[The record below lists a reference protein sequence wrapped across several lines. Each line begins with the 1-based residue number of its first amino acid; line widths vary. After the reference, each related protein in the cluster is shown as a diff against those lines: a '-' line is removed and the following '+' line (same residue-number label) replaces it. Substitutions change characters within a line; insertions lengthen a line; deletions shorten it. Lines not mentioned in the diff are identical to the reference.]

1 MSIRS
6 HRSSTRAAIALILLA
21 SGSALAAD
29 QAAKNLDASS
39 PQEASV
45 LTVRGSE
52 RFIIENLDAPSSPAM
67 RINTDLADKQGTIP
81 APTPGYELTSRIV
94 VQSSDLELIRMR
106 VQQAQVLNTRNVAVN
121 AHENVPGFAIVDAG
135 SVRAALELAQSLKAT
150 GDFTSVEMDMTRP
163 RALRAPTDPSFS
175 NQWHLRNTDVTIAD
189 INADGAWDLGY
200 TGSGVTV
207 GILEGALQTDHPDLA
222 PNYNATASQSGGFTS
237 SHATSCAGIAAAR
250 GNNGQGGSG
259 LAYFAGLSKQLY
271 GSDSQ
276 TAGAFEYR
284 NDLNDIKSNSWGPS
298 DNGTITYLSSIE
310 RAAIENTAEN
320 GRGGLGTILCW
331 AAGNGGTGDH
341 VEYDPYASH
350 RYTLAIGSVGDL
362 DTRAWYNETGSS
374 MLVVTHSSGN
384 NRGTWTTTSGS
395 SYTSSFGGTSSA
407 SPLGAGAVA
416 LMLEANPT
424 LTYRD
429 VQHVL
434 INSARK
440 CDTENGLWTT
450 NGAGHDINLN
460 YGFGAIDAEQAVLL
474 AADWVNVGP
483 EIMVDSDVQSV
494 NATIPDNN
502 TTGLTRSVNIAND
515 IRVESV
521 ELILNVDTTY
531 VGDLRI
537 VLTSPDGTESLMAF
551 DRSDSQDNYVNY
563 IFTTHRS
570 WDEMSSGDW
579 SVNISDRGA
588 GDVPFW
594 DDYQIRI
601 YGTEVSAGC
610 SPADLAEPFGTLDI
624 FDVFAFLDL
633 FNAGDQA
640 ADLVDD
646 DVFDIF
652 DIFAYLDVFNAGCP

>member
-6 HRSSTRAAIALILLA
+6 HRSTARTAIALILLA
-21 SGSALAAD
+21 SGSALGAD
-29 QAAKNLDASS
+29 QAAKNLDT
-39 PQEASV
+39 PNMQEATV
-45 LTVRGSE
+45 LTVRGGE
-52 RFIIENLDAPSSPAM
+52 QFLVADLTAPTSAAM
-67 RINTDLADKQGTIP
+67 RINTDLADKQGNIP
-81 APTPGYELTSRIV
+81 APTAGYELTSRIV

-106 VQQAQVLNTRNVAVN
+106 VQQAQVINTRNVAVS

-135 SVRAALELAQSLKAT
+135 SVGAAIDLAQSLKAT

-175 NQWHLRNTDVTIAD
+175 NQWHLRNTSLAIAD

-207 GILEGALQTDHPDLA
+207 GILEGALQTNHPDLA
-222 PNYNATASQSGGFTS
+222 PNYNATASQSGGSTS

-250 GNNGQGGSG
+250 GNNGEGGSG
-259 LAYFAGLSKQLY
+259 IAYYANLSKQLY

-276 TAGAFEYR
+276 TAAAFEYR
-284 NDLNDIKSNSWGPS
+284 NDLNDIKSNSWGPW
-298 DNGTITYLSSIE
+298 DDGTITYLSSVE
-310 RAAIENTAEN
+310 RAAIEDAATN

-331 AAGNGGTGDH
+331 AAGNGGTGDR

-350 RYTLAIGSVGDL
+350 RLTLAIGSVGDL
-362 DTRAWYNETGSS
+362 DYRAYYNETGSS

-384 NRGTWTTTSGS
+384 NRGTWTTTTTS

-416 LMLEANPT
+416 LMLEANPS

-440 CDTENGLWTT
+440 CDDENGLWAT

-460 YGFGAIDAEQAVLL
+460 YGFGAIDIEQSVLL

-483 EIMVDSDVQSV
+483 EIMVDSGVQNVDAS
-494 NATIPDNN
+494 IPDNN
-502 TTGLTRSVNIAND
+502 TAGVTRSVMIEDN

-521 ELILNVDTTY
+521 ELTVNIDTTD
-531 VGDLRI
+531 VGDLEI
-537 VLTSPDGTESLMAF
+537 VLTSPDGTDSLMAVE
-551 DRSDSQDNYVNY
+551 RSDSNDNYVNY
-563 IFTTHRS
+563 IFTTHRN
-570 WDEMSSGDW
+570 WDEESAGEW
-579 SVNISDRGA
+579 SVRVADLDA
-588 GDVPFW
+588 GTVAFW
-594 DDYQIRI
+594 DDYSIRI
-601 YGTEVSAGC
+601 YGTELAGGC
-610 SPADLAEPFGTLDI
+610 SAADIAEPFDTLDV

-633 FNAGDQA
+633 FNASDPA

-646 DVFDIF
+646 GVFDIF
-652 DIFAYLDVFNAGCP
+652 DVFAYLDLFNAGCP